1 MSLLNDYA
9 RCYGASSLDWRWEA
23 NCATCLRRTAAQAS
37 ETSAILPPLILDEI
51 KVCPQRVV
59 GQSEEGA

>member
-1 MSLLNDYA
+1 MSLLTDYA

-23 NCATCLRRTAAQAS
+23 NCATCLRRTAAQTS

-59 GQSEEGA
+59 EQSEEGA